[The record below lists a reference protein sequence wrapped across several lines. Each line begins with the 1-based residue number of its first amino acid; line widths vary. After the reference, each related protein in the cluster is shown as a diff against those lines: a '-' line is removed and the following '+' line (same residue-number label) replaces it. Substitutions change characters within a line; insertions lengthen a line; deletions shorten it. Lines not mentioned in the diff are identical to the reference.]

1 MILITDINGR
11 RHMLN
16 RGAIARISEPGDS
29 SAWHGVRAYVSLF
42 DGTTIESRDSVV
54 EIADQIE
61 KGRDQ

>member
-16 RGAIARISEPGDS
+16 RSAIARISEPGDCA
-29 SAWHGVRAYVSLF
+29 AWHGVRAYVALF
-42 DGTTIESRDSVV
+42 DGTIIESRDSVV
-54 EIADQIE
+54 EIAAQIE